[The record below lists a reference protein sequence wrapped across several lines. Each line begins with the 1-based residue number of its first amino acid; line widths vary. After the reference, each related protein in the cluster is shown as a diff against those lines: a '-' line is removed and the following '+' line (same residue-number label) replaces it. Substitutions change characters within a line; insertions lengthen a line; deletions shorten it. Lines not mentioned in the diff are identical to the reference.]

1 MQPVKAMPTDWLTI
15 ALALAVLVV
24 PLLLAWAI
32 LAWSDRRK
40 PKQNAKD
47 NRPSSP
53 IYKHG
58 KHH

>member
-1 MQPVKAMPTDWLTI
+1 MPTDWLTI